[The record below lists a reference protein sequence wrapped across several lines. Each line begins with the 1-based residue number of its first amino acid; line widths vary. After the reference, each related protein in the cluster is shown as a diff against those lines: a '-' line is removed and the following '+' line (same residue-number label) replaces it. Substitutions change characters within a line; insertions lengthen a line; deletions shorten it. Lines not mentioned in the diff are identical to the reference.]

1 MSDGVEIP
9 ITVPGADIAKLAL
22 DQIVGSFSS
31 LEQKVISLA
40 AKSEATAIPLNELK
54 TKFIEGKIS
63 AEEFRKALEGIASQA
78 SQVTKS
84 VESSRP
90 AFANFKTSASDAR
103 ELANATREWSNA
115 SGGATEKVKAAG
127 TNGAFAFNQ
136 ITQAAQTTIGAVS
149 RFTES
154 VSTLAA
160 EQSQLNANSTRL
172 GLDFDRA
179 AEAAGRFTDETEAMG
194 AATRLAEA
202 GIRLNQEQLDALTRV
217 AARFAQNTGT
227 TTASA
232 IDTLTNGLIT
242 GSARG
247 LRPFGGDLVRVSG
260 ESHTATERLAAL
272 TTQAAHTEQATDDA
286 ASSMARFVDSIDD
299 AKRAMATAFSQGIA
313 DALTLTNAVDE
324 SGNKFEI
331 LTEDITNAG
340 RIMGT
345 VVVGI
350 GNGIA
355 TVVGGVATGV
365 SAMLA
370 GVVAGAEAAGAV
382 IDRLRAGH
390 VTGLGAAAVAAARAS
405 VADSPITQGLM
416 RFTAGRADAA
426 NRIADRG
433 LAGDEGGTWGAREQ
447 RMADEAVAA
456 GNAIAARA
464 MGADRGGGGG
474 GSSRADE
481 QAKSAKAD
489 QLAAE
494 RAITAAYNAEH
505 EALQRLR
512 ETETREADAR
522 DALHRAELDRLTD
535 RLRAQQEREKA
546 ESVEGARAIRE
557 TERLHREQQRRLD
570 MTQTY
575 TERMRDLRAEEI
587 SSIQE
592 LAETTN
598 MAFRTTGE
606 ALTTHLQAFADGEE
620 TAAEAAQ
627 NMLADTLKNIGKEA
641 LVKAGFFFAEGLGN
655 LAIFNF
661 PGAATAFAASA
672 AYAAVGGGL
681 VAGGNALTDTNTLGQ
696 RKDAENRGHHGGG
709 GAGTE
714 SAARLSKGGASGG
727 DGGNVYNVMFGGPM
741 YGTGG
746 VRQAARQLGGV
757 LNRGAV
763 QGGVQLLPGVLM
775 GGGAGS

>member
-9 ITVPGADIAKLAL
+9 ISIPGGPEGAAVLRAIADAMKG
-22 DQIVGSFSS
+22 VGDETTTAGVKAEAVKSAFSFN
-31 LEQKVISLA
+31 EVRQAVTSLA
-40 AKSEATAIPLNELK
+40 HDVTALVRSMADL
-54 TKFIEGKIS
+54 
-63 AEEFRKALEGIASQA
+63 AS
-78 SQVTKS
+78 
-84 VESSRP
+84 
-90 AFANFKTSASDAR
+90 
-103 ELANATREWSNA
+103 
-115 SGGATEKVKAAG
+115 
-127 TNGAFAFNQ
+127 
-136 ITQAAQTTIGAVS
+136 
-149 RFTES
+149 
-154 VSTLAA
+154 
-160 EQSQLNANSTRL
+160 EQSRLDANSTRL
-172 GLDFDRA
+172 GLDFRA
-179 AEAAGRFTDETEAMG
+179 AADAAGKYTD
-194 AATRLAEA
+194 ATTTMTASARLAEA
-202 GIRLNQEQLDALTRV
+202 GVRLTQEQLNALARV
-217 AARFAQNTGT
+217 AGNYAATTGQDLNG
-227 TTASA
+227 S
-232 IDTLTNGLIT
+232 IDQLTGALLNGEQE
-242 GSARG
+242 G
-247 LRPFGGDLVRVSG
+247 LRRFGPALAAMGG
-260 ESHTATERLAAL
+260 TAHTAQERLAAL
-272 TTQAAHTEQATDDA
+272 VSIARTVPQATDDA
-286 ASSMARFVDSIDD
+286 ADSLRRFEGNLHSAARELSSGFLEELQRLERESNRAAGIVGTDSDSITNHWREVGETG
-299 AKRAMATAFSQGIA
+299 AAVFHTLANSINLVAEAMAHTVY
-313 DALTLTNAVDE
+313 T
-324 SGNKFEI
+324 
-331 LTEDITNAG
+331 AG
-340 RIMGT
+340 RLLTAITEIREHPLSIGDIIGRFDAD
-345 VVVGI
+345 VRASSARLVG
-350 GNGIA
+350 
-355 TVVGGVATGV
+355 
-365 SAMLA
+365 
-370 GVVAGAEAAGAV
+370 
-382 IDRLRAGH
+382 
-390 VTGLGAAAVAAARAS
+390 AARAL
-405 VADSPITQGLM
+405 V
-416 RFTAGRADAA
+416 
-426 NRIADRG
+426 
-433 LAGDEGGTWGAREQ
+433 
-447 RMADEAVAA
+447 
-456 GNAIAARA
+456 
-464 MGADRGGGGG
+464 GGGGEG
-474 GSSRADE
+474 GAAESGGRGPLAGSVEGGGRRFGRGNEEESGESARASFSADE
-481 QAKSAKAD
+481 SAQTLKGNISRRMAMGGAAEERMKSAKAD

-494 RAITAAYNAEH
+494 RAIAEAYNAEH

-727 DGGNVYNVMFGGPM
+727 DGGTVYNVMFGGPM